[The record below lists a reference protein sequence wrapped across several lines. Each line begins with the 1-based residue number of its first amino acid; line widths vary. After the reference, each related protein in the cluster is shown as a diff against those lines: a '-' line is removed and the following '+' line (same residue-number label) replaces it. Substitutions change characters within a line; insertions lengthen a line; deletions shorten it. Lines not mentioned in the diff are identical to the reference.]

1 MDSRTALSRSS
12 NVFFSSIYLFV
23 WLRWALVVACG
34 VQFHDQ
40 GCKLGPL
47 HWEDTVLATGP
58 PGKPQVPQF
67 TLFSQRL
74 ESICQVITKH
84 LYLRTQETR
93 DTDARDSWSDREDFP
108 RTLAGVALPWLW
120 PTDVRGSVSLPAEA
134 WEAAFRLLPLPPDC
148 CPQV

>member
-58 PGKPQVPQF
+58 PGKPHASPSKRCILSQNSQYK
-67 TLFSQRL
+67 FS
-74 ESICQVITKH
+74 
-84 LYLRTQETR
+84 TQPI
-93 DTDARDSWSDREDFP
+93 S
-108 RTLAGVALPWLW
+108 
-120 PTDVRGSVSLPAEA
+120 
-134 WEAAFRLLPLPPDC
+134 
-148 CPQV
+148 QM